1 VQVQQLQME
10 ASEARGQ
17 LTSVTKAHDQL
28 RAEMDKRV
36 AAANQSATAER
47 DALQARHTMKVK
59 KLQEAAK
66 DQVSLWDGVCKTW
79 RM

>member
-1 VQVQQLQME
+1 
-10 ASEARGQ
+10 
-17 LTSVTKAHDQL
+17 
-28 RAEMDKRV
+28 MDKRV